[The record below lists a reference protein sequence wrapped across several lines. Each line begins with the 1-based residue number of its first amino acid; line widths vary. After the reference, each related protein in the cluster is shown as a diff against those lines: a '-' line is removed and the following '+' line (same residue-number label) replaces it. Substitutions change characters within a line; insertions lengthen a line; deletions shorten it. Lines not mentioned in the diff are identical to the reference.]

1 MLLRVGGGLRE
12 VLGRQGLNVILRL
25 NQKLVPACTLDLAAL
40 ELVIGDFFGRTATDP
55 TRDRQLL
62 QTLYALV
69 FPEHYR

>member
-25 NQKLVPACTLDLAAL
+25 NHEVVPACTLDLVSL
-40 ELVIGDFFGRTATDP
+40 ELVVGYFLGRAATDA

-62 QTLYALV
+62 QTFHALV

>member
-1 MLLRVGGGLRE
+1 MLLRVGGSLRE

-25 NQKLVPACTLDLAAL
+25 NQKMVPACTLDLAAL
-40 ELVIGDFFGRTATDP
+40 ELVVGNFLGRAATDS

-62 QTLYALV
+62 QTLHALV